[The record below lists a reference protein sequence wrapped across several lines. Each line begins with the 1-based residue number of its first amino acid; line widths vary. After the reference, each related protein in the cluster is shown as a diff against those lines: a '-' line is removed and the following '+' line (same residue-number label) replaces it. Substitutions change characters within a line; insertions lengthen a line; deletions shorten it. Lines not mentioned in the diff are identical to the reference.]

1 MKGTRGT
8 EKIVS
13 VVLIFLFLFSCPAR
27 EAGAQTSEEQA
38 LAQLQ
43 ELFQQIKANYAGP
56 VEDRAL
62 WEGAL
67 KGMVEALGDPHSTYL
82 NREEL
87 AAITADLLGTFGG
100 IGAVVTDVQGTVV
113 VVAPLQGTPA
123 ARAGLLAGDQII
135 AVDGVDV
142 RGLSADRVTDML
154 RGQPGSRVE
163 LTLRRGG
170 EEFKVHLTR
179 ELIEVNPVAG
189 QILPDGIGYI
199 KLASFSEHTE
209 RRLLETLRRLEGQG
223 LKAVIL
229 DLRNNP
235 GGFFSQAL
243 AVLRQF
249 APRGPILE
257 MVEGNGR
264 RQVFYSYQDRNR
276 WPLVILINGG
286 SASGAEIVAASL
298 KDLGA
303 ATLVGTPSFGK
314 GTIQTVLPLQG
325 GAAVK
330 LTTAR
335 YFTPRGNP
343 ITGAGLQPDVL
354 VHQPTDGVGPLRLQR
369 VLSRGT
375 GGLDVARLQ
384 EALGALGYFGGRVD
398 GIFGAET
405 EAAVRAFQA
414 GVGLPETGVVDGET
428 AAALD
433 RVLTGGSGGRDL
445 QLERAL
451 QLLREGMG
459 KVGGDTA
466 DRK

>member
-1 MKGTRGT
+1 
-8 EKIVS
+8 
-13 VVLIFLFLFSCPAR
+13 
-27 EAGAQTSEEQA
+27 
-38 LAQLQ
+38 
-43 ELFQQIKANYAGP
+43 
-56 VEDRAL
+56 
-62 WEGAL
+62 
-67 KGMVEALGDPHSTYL
+67 
-82 NREEL
+82 
-87 AAITADLLGTFGG
+87 
-100 IGAVVTDVQGTVV
+100 
-113 VVAPLQGTPA
+113 
-123 ARAGLLAGDQII
+123 
-135 AVDGVDV
+135 
-142 RGLSADRVTDML
+142 
-154 RGQPGSRVE
+154 
-163 LTLRRGG
+163 
-170 EEFKVHLTR
+170 
-179 ELIEVNPVAG
+179 
-189 QILPDGIGYI
+189 
-199 KLASFSEHTE
+199 
-209 RRLLETLRRLEGQG
+209 
-223 LKAVIL
+223 KAVIL

-354 VHQPTDGVGPLRLQR
+354 VHQPTGGVGPLRLQR

>member
-189 QILPDGIGYI
+189 QMLPDGIGYI
-199 KLASFSEHTE
+199 RIASFSEHTE
-209 RRLLETLRRLEGQG
+209 RRLLETLRRLE
-223 LKAVIL
+223 
-229 DLRNNP
+229 
-235 GGFFSQAL
+235 
-243 AVLRQF
+243 
-249 APRGPILE
+249 
-257 MVEGNGR
+257 
-264 RQVFYSYQDRNR
+264 
-276 WPLVILINGG
+276 
-286 SASGAEIVAASL
+286 
-298 KDLGA
+298 
-303 ATLVGTPSFGK
+303 
-314 GTIQTVLPLQG
+314 
-325 GAAVK
+325 
-330 LTTAR
+330 
-335 YFTPRGNP
+335 
-343 ITGAGLQPDVL
+343 AG
-354 VHQPTDGVGPLRLQR
+354 
-369 VLSRGT
+369 
-375 GGLDVARLQ
+375 
-384 EALGALGYFGGRVD
+384 
-398 GIFGAET
+398 
-405 EAAVRAFQA
+405 
-414 GVGLPETGVVDGET
+414 
-428 AAALD
+428 
-433 RVLTGGSGGRDL
+433 
-445 QLERAL
+445 
-451 QLLREGMG
+451 
-459 KVGGDTA
+459 
-466 DRK
+466 